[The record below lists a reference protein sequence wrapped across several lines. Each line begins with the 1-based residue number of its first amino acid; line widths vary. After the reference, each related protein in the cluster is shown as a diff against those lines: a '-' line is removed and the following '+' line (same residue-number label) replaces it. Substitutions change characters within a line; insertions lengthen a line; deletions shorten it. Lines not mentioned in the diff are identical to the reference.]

1 LAGDSRQRKV
11 ETTFRRDK
19 LVLET
24 NEVAMMSVTTALVGT
39 AVVMAIAIAIPL
51 AAAYFTQRKES

>member
-1 LAGDSRQRKV
+1 
-11 ETTFRRDK
+11 
-19 LVLET
+19 
-24 NEVAMMSVTTALVGT
+24 MMSVTTALVGT